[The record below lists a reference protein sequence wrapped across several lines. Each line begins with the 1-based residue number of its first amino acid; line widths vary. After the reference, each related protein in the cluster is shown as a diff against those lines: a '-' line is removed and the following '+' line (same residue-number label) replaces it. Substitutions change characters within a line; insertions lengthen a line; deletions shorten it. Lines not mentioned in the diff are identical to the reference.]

1 MTSGDSVTV
10 GPAVGLRAHLGRSLA
25 GRLQLFAI
33 RVVNYLTNY
42 VVNRLPSFALRHWWY
57 RHVLGIELGAD
68 AGIHLGCRLWFY
80 GPGAVRRQRVRIGA
94 RARINRD
101 CTLDL
106 REGLVIG
113 DDTSISAE
121 VFILGA
127 AGRVGG
133 GRSLEES
140 KPVVIDD
147 HAWIGVRAVIMP
159 GVTVGRGA
167 IVGAG
172 AVVTRDV
179 EPLSIV
185 FGNPARPVGSR
196 SEDELAYVIDSPLPL
211 FE

>member
-1 MTSGDSVTV
+1 MGGDSVTV
-10 GPAVGLRAHLGRSLA
+10 EPAVRLGERVGRNLGGLR
-25 GRLQLFAI
+25 LFFI
-33 RVVNYLTNY
+33 RALNYLTNH
-42 VVNRLPSFALRHWWY
+42 VVNRVPSFTLRHWWY
-57 RHVLGIELGAD
+57 RRVLGIELGPG
-68 AGIHLGCRLWFY
+68 AGIHLGCYFWFY
-80 GPGAVRRQRVRIGA
+80 GPSAIRRNGVRIGA

-113 DDTSISAE
+113 DDASISAE
-121 VFILGA
+121 VFILSA

-140 KPVVIDD
+140 RPVVVED
-147 HAWIGVRAVIMP
+147 HAWIGVRAVIVP

-196 SEDELAYVIDSPLPL
+196 SEHELEYAIDDSLPL